1 MEIFRA
7 DSKCFAGEQRLIVRP
22 KLYWLRSLNT
32 PLKPITILRFAI
44 YRYMNS
50 NESLLLWIIKIF
62 F

>member
-44 YRYMNS
+44 YRYMN
-50 NESLLLWIIKIF
+50 
-62 F
+62 